1 MYENELINYTHRIKK
16 KILYISK
23 EDFPWD
29 IRTDKICSSLSERYE
44 VSILCRHQHNSL
56 ESEYYNDI
64 YIKRI
69 GFSFKSIFWTFPLSI
84 NPIWKYEIE
93 KYIKE
98 CKPNLIIV
106 REMHLAYAAGKL
118 AQKYNIPIIMDMAE
132 NYPAAI
138 KLWKKYNNSALKRYL
153 FHKLKLADNIEVNSL
168 KYMNGVIT
176 VCDEQHSR
184 VQSLTKN
191 ILSFKTIYNTPEKN
205 TFSKKTNIISDKITF
220 GHHGHLT
227 AEKKINVLLKSFILL
242 CDLYYNSKSH
252 NQANNIDFQL
262 LIAGDGDCF
271 QDLTNIANKS
281 EFKDRITFTGNYE
294 YAKLNKILD
303 KIDVGVIPYEFNNF
317 NNFTI
322 HNKIFDFFAKGIP
335 VIVSKAIPN
344 ANVVYSTNSGIV
356 CDCEIVE
363 ELTHSMFEII
373 GNKYNY
379 YAENSYFAFNNKYNW
394 DIDSNNLI
402 DFINDCIN

>member
-1 MYENELINYTHRIKK
+1 
-16 KILYISK
+16 
-23 EDFPWD
+23 
-29 IRTDKICSSLSERYE
+29 
-44 VSILCRHQHNSL
+44 
-56 ESEYYNDI
+56 
-64 YIKRI
+64 
-69 GFSFKSIFWTFPLSI
+69 
-84 NPIWKYEIE
+84 
-93 KYIKE
+93 
-98 CKPNLIIV
+98 
-106 REMHLAYAAGKL
+106 MHLAYAAGKL

-191 ILSFKTIYNTPEKN
+191 ILRFKTIYNTPEKN
-205 TFSKKTNIISDKITF
+205 TFSKKTNVISDKITF